1 MPTRSKPPRK
11 SASPALQGARAWL
24 EETRSPLMAV
34 VMGAAL
40 LLLYGAGAAFLDWR
54 QVSGVD
60 FVTPWLLRWFG
71 PIGMLYFN
79 AGVALVALIT
89 ALLMRY
95 WKKMPFRPALVV
107 PVLLESLC
115 WALLMG
121 VVITFVIRE
130 TAHFALAAG
139 VDPFAGLGATGKVTL
154 ALGAGFWEELVFRL
168 GLTGFF
174 LLLFVP
180 GMNLPRWLGV
190 GLAVTVSSILFSLAH
205 YIGPEEFGWYS
216 FVYRSLSG
224 LYFALLFSLRGFA
237 IAAWTHALYDV
248 WVFFS

>member
-1 MPTRSKPPRK
+1 MATKSKFNK
-11 SASPALQGARAWL
+11 NVKAWYQ
-24 EETRSPLMAV
+24 ETRSPLMAV
-34 VMGAAL
+34 VMGTVL

-60 FVTPWLLRWFG
+60 FVTPWLLEWFG
-71 PIGMLYFN
+71 PVGILYFN
-79 AGVALVALIT
+79 GGVALLALVIV
-89 ALLMRY
+89 LLLRF
-95 WKKMPFRPALVV
+95 WKKKRFRPALVV

-121 VVITFVIRE
+121 LTITFVIRE

-168 GLTGFF
+168 GLTGLL

-190 GLAVTVSSILFSLAH
+190 ALAVSVSSILFSLAH
-205 YIGPEEFGWYS
+205 YLGPEEFGWYS
-216 FVYRSLSG
+216 FTYRSLSG